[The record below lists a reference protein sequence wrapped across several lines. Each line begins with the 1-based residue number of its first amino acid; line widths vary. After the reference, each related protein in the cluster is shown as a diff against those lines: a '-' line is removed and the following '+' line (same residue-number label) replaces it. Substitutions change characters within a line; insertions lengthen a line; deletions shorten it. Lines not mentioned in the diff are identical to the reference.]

1 MSLRRRE
8 PRSRL
13 VASRLPLLAALL
25 SFLAPSAR
33 AQQGEPGVVP
43 LNPNLTSVRV
53 LLGVKDRESKPWD
66 GQVSVDQGQVV
77 NVEGWRFREGD
88 QMTGKT
94 AWQAQSR
101 QIRRQPSRPGAP
113 TGPGTSGGAYV
124 PNGLVLMLDASKD
137 ASVKLETRQG
147 NVTIPLAD
155 LNGGGPKLY
164 LNGQVEAQK
173 VPTSVGLVEGEEEA
187 DFPACSVDS
196 EGAAWV
202 VYVSHEHRG
211 PDALEAFT
219 ERPRNFKDF
228 VPKGGGDQV
237 KLIRFADGKA
247 SDTLNVTEAGL
258 DVWRPAVAVDKQGVV
273 VVWAQND
280 GKNWDLYS
288 RRYDPR
294 AKAFGE
300 PTRLT
305 REPGSDFG
313 ASLATDPQG
322 RTWMA
327 WQTWRKGQFDVFLA
341 PLDQPDK
348 PVCVS
353 ASLANDW
360 SPALAIGTDG
370 SIFVAYDTYDK
381 GNYDILLWKGSTKG
395 GEGQRTPIAESTRFE
410 VRPYLALDRQN
421 RPWIAYEERTENW
434 GKDAQNLREGAGT
447 TLYQAAAVKVRV
459 LDGERLL
466 DAPDPVAGVA
476 DLQNLNSF
484 PRLVFEETGR
494 PWLLFR
500 HRQEAIWGN
509 NTVMVVGGVWLEY
522 ATSLD
527 GKSWSPPTVL
537 PRSDGLLDNR
547 PALAATP
554 GGPLLAFYNTDRRLR
569 REVEFTNDLRRHFY
583 THSGTPPGVV
593 DNDLEVAAIAS
604 KPSPAAEPA
613 LSPADRN
620 PGQPAPPVH
629 PNEAEDVARL
639 RKHEIK
645 VKGKTYGLYRGDF
658 HRHTEISQDGAS
670 DGALEDFWRYA
681 LDAAKFDWIG
691 IADHDSG
698 GSKEYTWWLTQK
710 TIDLFH
716 NPPSFVPVFS
726 YERSV
731 SYPDGHRNVMF
742 PYRGVRTLPRLVDE
756 KGVSDN
762 DTKMLYAYL
771 RELGGVCASHTSGTG
786 MGTDWRDNDPKVEP
800 FVEIYQGHRNSYEH
814 LGAPRVARRAGEAIG
829 GFRPLGMV
837 WNALAMQYRLGYQ
850 ASSDHI
856 STHISYAIAIADEP
870 SREGIFN
877 AFANRHCYGATDNI
891 LLDVRAGDHLMGD
904 EFTANGPVSLRIH
917 AVGTGPIAKVDIIK
931 DFVYVYSSQ
940 PGQTSVE
947 FEWTDDESR
956 PPGLSWYYV
965 RIQQEDGQIAWGSPI
980 WVHFP
985 AK

>member
-1 MSLRRRE
+1 MA
-8 PRSRL
+8 RSR
-13 VASRLPLLAALL
+13 
-25 SFLAPSAR
+25 PSA
-33 AQQGEPGVVP
+33 
-43 LNPNLTSVRV
+43 
-53 LLGVKDRESKPWD
+53 
-66 GQVSVDQGQVV
+66 
-77 NVEGWRFREGD
+77 
-88 QMTGKT
+88 
-94 AWQAQSR
+94 
-101 QIRRQPSRPGAP
+101 
-113 TGPGTSGGAYV
+113 
-124 PNGLVLMLDASKD
+124 
-137 ASVKLETRQG
+137 
-147 NVTIPLAD
+147 
-155 LNGGGPKLY
+155 
-164 LNGQVEAQK
+164 
-173 VPTSVGLVEGEEEA
+173 VPTSVGLVEGPEEA
-187 DFPACSVDS
+187 DFPASAVDS

-219 ERPRNFKDF
+219 ERPKSFKYLI
-228 VPKGGGDQV
+228 PNGGGDQI
-237 KLIRFADGKA
+237 KLLRFTDGKA
-247 SDTLNVTEAGL
+247 SDALDVTDAGL
-258 DVWRPAVAVDKQGVV
+258 DVWRPAINVDKQGVV

-288 RRYDPR
+288 RRYDP
-294 AKAFGE
+294 KARTFGD
-300 PTRLT
+300 PQRLT
-305 REPGSDFG
+305 SDPGSDFG
-313 ASLATDPQG
+313 AALATDPEG
-322 RTWMA
+322 RSWMA
-327 WQTWRKGQFDVFLA
+327 WQAWRNGQFDIYLA
-341 PLDQPDK
+341 PLDGADNPFR
-348 PVCVS
+348 VS
-353 ASLANDW
+353 PSQANDW
-360 SPALAIGTDG
+360 SPSLAIGSDG
-370 SIFVAYDTYDK
+370 SVFVAYDTYDK
-381 GNYDILLWKGSTKG
+381 GNYDILLWKGSTRG
-395 GEGQRTPIAESTRFE
+395 GAGTLTPIAASTRFE

-421 RPWIAYEERTENW
+421 RPWIAYEERTDNW

-447 TLYQAAAVKVRV
+447 TLYSAASVTVRV
-459 LDGERLL
+459 LDGNRLL
-466 DAPDPVAGVA
+466 DAPNPVAA
-476 DLQNLNSF
+476 APDLQNLNSF

-527 GKSWSPPTVL
+527 GNSWTTPTVL

-547 PALAATP
+547 PALAAIP

-569 REVEFTNDLRRHFY
+569 REVEFTPELRRHFY

-593 DNDLEVAAIAS
+593 DNDLEVASIADRPT
-604 KPSPAAEPA
+604 PSAEPA
-613 LSPADRN
+613 LSPADLY
-620 PGQPAPPVH
+620 PGQEAPPVH
-629 PNEAEDVARL
+629 PNEAEDVLRL
-639 RKHEIK
+639 RTYE
-645 VKGKTYGLYRGDF
+645 VKSTGKTYKLYRGDF

-742 PYRGVRTLPRLVDE
+742 PYRGVRTLPRLIDE
-756 KGVSDN
+756 TGVSVN

-814 LGAPRVARRAGEAIG
+814 LGAPRVARRPGEAIG

-837 WNALAMQYRLGYQ
+837 WNALAMQYKLGYQ

-891 LLDVRAGDHLMGD
+891 LLDVRSGDHLMGD

-917 AVGTGPIAKVDIIK
+917 AVGTAPIGGSISSRISSTSTPPSPARPPSTSSGPTTNPAPPV
-931 DFVYVYSSQ
+931 SA
-940 PGQTSVE
+940 GTTSAS
-947 FEWTDDESR
+947 SR
-956 PPGLSWYYV
+956 PTARSPGEAPSGSISRRNEWITCRVGGAQRNPPYE
-965 RIQQEDGQIAWGSPI
+965 IQPTG
-980 WVHFP
+980 
-985 AK
+985 